1 MPKRLSFFLVIA
13 IAALA
18 VVAFTGCESDV
29 ENPFATTTP
38 VPAHSGSS
46 GGNSGGGDPA
56 PSGPDLANGESK
68 FNGLGCSGCHTT
80 TDAKLVGPGLAGIA
94 AKGDDYI
101 REAIVDPAAV
111 IADGYQNLMPS
122 SFAALGE
129 SDLEDLIA
137 YLKSL

>member
-1 MPKRLSFFLVIA
+1 VPKRLSFFLVIA
-13 IAALA
+13 IAAIA
-18 VVAFTGCESDV
+18 VVALTGCESDV

-38 VPAHSGSS
+38 IPADSGSGS
-46 GGNSGGGDPA
+46 GNSGGDPA

-101 REAIVDPAAV
+101 RESIVDPAAV

>member
-1 MPKRLSFFLVIA
+1 MSFFLVIA
-13 IAALA
+13 IAAIA
-18 VVAFTGCESDV
+18 VVALTGCESDV

-38 VPAHSGSS
+38 IPADPGSGS
-46 GGNSGGGDPA
+46 GNSGGDPA

-101 REAIVDPAAV
+101 RESIVDPAAV

>member
-1 MPKRLSFFLVIA
+1 VPKRLSFFLVIA
-13 IAALA
+13 IAAFA
-18 VVAFTGCESDV
+18 VVALTACESDV

-38 VPAHSGSS
+38 IPADSGSG
-46 GGNSGGGDPA
+46 GGNSGGDPA

-94 AKGDDYI
+94 AKGDDFI
-101 REAIVDPAAV
+101 RESIVDPAAV

-122 SFAALGE
+122 SFSALGE